1 MKHFD
6 TARDMAEGLGWTPE
20 LFSGALRVTV
30 WGRRQVMV
38 EQHRGLLGYS
48 GELIEVGGG
57 KTRLRI
63 VGSDMLLQAM
73 DRETLVITGYITA
86 VEYE

>member
-6 TARDMAEGLGWTPE
+6 TARDIAEGLGLAPE

-48 GELIEVGGG
+48 SAQIEVGGG

-63 VGSDMLLQAM
+63 LGSDMRLQAM
-73 DRETLVITGYITA
+73 DRETLVITGNITA

>member
-6 TARDMAEGLGWTPE
+6 TARDMAEGLGLTPE

-38 EQHRGLLGYS
+38 EQHRGLLAYGS
-48 GELIEVGGG
+48 DLIEVGGG

-63 VGSDMLLQAM
+63 LGTEMELQAM
-73 DRETLVITGYITA
+73 DRETLVITGNITA

>member
-1 MKHFD
+1 MKHND
-6 TARDMAEGLGWTPE
+6 TARDLAEGLGLVPE
-20 LFSGALRVTV
+20 FFSGALRVTV

-63 VGSDMLLQAM
+63 VGSNMHLAAM
-73 DRETLVITGYITA
+73 DSETLVVTGNITA

>member
-6 TARDMAEGLGWTPE
+6 TARDIAEGLGLTPE
-20 LFSGALRVTV
+20 LFSGTLRVTV

-48 GELIEVGGG
+48 EDLIEVGGG
-57 KTRLRI
+57 KMRVRI
-63 VGSDMLLQAM
+63 VGRNMFLTAM
-73 DRETLVITGYITA
+73 DRETLVITGNITA

>member
-6 TARDMAEGLGWTPE
+6 TARDIAEGLGLAPE

-48 GELIEVGGG
+48 GELIEEGWSAASKEEMQEFLETV
-57 KTRLRI
+57 KPYVKSVALRG
-63 VGSDMLLQAM
+63 V
-73 DRETLVITGYITA
+73 R
-86 VEYE
+86 

>member
-1 MKHFD
+1 MNVCEKIIHFLSEVVERMKHFD
-6 TARDMAEGLGWTPE
+6 TARDMAEGLGLTPE

-48 GELIEVGGG
+48 ALFLATATAIRGYKAG
-57 KTRLRI
+57 K
-63 VGSDMLLQAM
+63 VHG
-73 DRETLVITGYITA
+73 
-86 VEYE
+86 

>member
-1 MKHFD
+1 MKHVD
-6 TARDMAEGLGWTPE
+6 TARDVAETLGLTPE
-20 LFSGALRVTV
+20 LFSGTVRVTV

-63 VGSDMLLQAM
+63 VGSDMRLQAM
-73 DRETLVITGYITA
+73 DRETLVIIGNITA

>member
-1 MKHFD
+1 MKHLG
-6 TARDMAEGLGWTPE
+6 TARDMAESLGLTPE

-48 GELIEVGGG
+48 AELIEVGGG

-63 VGSDMLLQAM
+63 VGSDMSLQAM
-73 DRETLVITGYITA
+73 DRETLVITGNITA

>member
-6 TARDMAEGLGWTPE
+6 TARDMAEGLGLTPE

-30 WGRRQVMV
+30 WGRRQVMI

-63 VGSDMLLQAM
+63 VGSEMLLTAM
-73 DRETLVITGYITA
+73 DRETLVITGNITA

>member
-1 MKHFD
+1 MRHMD
-6 TARDMAEGLGWTPE
+6 TARDIAESLGLAPE

-63 VGSDMLLQAM
+63 VGSGMLLQAM
-73 DRETLVITGYITA
+73 DRDTLVITGNITA

>member
-6 TARDMAEGLGWTPE
+6 TARDMAEGLGLAPE
-20 LFSGALRVTV
+20 LFSGSLRVTL

-57 KTRLRI
+57 KMRLRI
-63 VGSDMLLQAM
+63 VGRDMLLAAM
-73 DRETLVITGYITA
+73 DRETLVITGTITA